1 MQPSSS
7 ANEIA
12 PPSGIAT
19 TALSWTEDRAAPSD
33 QVPTKEASSSKE
45 PSAPVSPDK
54 PQAVRVVTA
63 LRRLI
68 KRRALRR
75 AVRLPCI
82 AVSTDGYRLVGQQV
96 LDLSPRGVLV
106 SSAAMLKLGDEI
118 FISFL
123 PPGDGRWMN
132 AQAEVT
138 RLIPGLRPWDP
149 GPCAGLV
156 FTNLSAPKRGEL
168 LARLAGIPPTVPR
181 RPLRFGRRSRDAY
194 ANTVLP
200 PVSRFRAPDGTW
212 SDYYTRWNFLS
223 LTSSAVAHGLFSNNY
238 LKTVIST
245 QQPVIQ

>member
-1 MQPSSS
+1 MRRVIV
-7 ANEIA
+7 ARDI
-12 PPSGIAT
+12 G
-19 TALSWTEDRAAPSD
+19 
-33 QVPTKEASSSKE
+33 
-45 PSAPVSPDK
+45 
-54 PQAVRVVTA
+54 PQMRLKRRVMHVERGAVRVVDGDGCGAVFDVTYRD
-63 LRRLI
+63 RRRTGRQHLADGGAHHP
-68 KRRALRR
+68 RDACRFLQTFV
-75 AVRLPCI
+75 AVHV
-82 AVSTDGYRLVGQQV
+82 AVVVGQQV